1 MRTASRTPTLILLAA
16 FALMLSA
23 ADVEPA
29 SVAPP
34 AAPPEVFVAV
44 AERYYALLAAAE
56 AQEAP
61 ALERSRRAIW
71 NTPAQVP
78 AEATGMVV
86 DLEGRPV
93 AGARVD
99 IGGAQAG
106 ADGLTGVDGTFR
118 IALHDRSYR
127 MLDLDVTAPGF
138 DRWAFTAFY
147 GGVQGERVQL
157 SRTLSRDLLAA
168 VAREPQTE
176 RRVWRLLE
184 IVGNRPG
191 SSLDPVAVFAG
202 LGALRPDLRA
212 LVASRAFERP
222 DDRNEAPAD
231 RARQLLAW
239 WADPADADLLAG
251 WLEKQ
256 RGFRPVT
263 PALAA
268 ASEVEVCAQWAAEHF
283 QREGVASRP
292 PWHDCAAVATDPSG
306 TRMLLRFDVR
316 YAYWGYSQL
325 LVAVREAGAW
335 RLRLVV
341 DGEHYHLSSGQ

>member
-1 MRTASRTPTLILLAA
+1 MRVASRPPTFILLAA
-16 FALMLSA
+16 FALMLSTA
-23 ADVEPA
+23 ASA
-29 SVAPP
+29 TSAT
-34 AAPPEVFVAV
+34 PPEVFVTV
-44 AERYYALLAAAE
+44 AERYYALLAAAT

-61 ALERSRRAIW
+61 ALERSQRAIW
-71 NTPAQVP
+71 TPPAEVP
-78 AEATGMVV
+78 AEATGIVV
-86 DLEGRPV
+86 DLEGQPV
-93 AGARVD
+93 AGARVVV
-99 IGGAQAG
+99 GGADAE
-106 ADGLTGVDGTFR
+106 ADGLTVVDGTFR

-127 MLDLDVTAPGF
+127 MLDLEVTAPGF

-157 SRTLSRDLLAA
+157 SRTLNKDWLAA
-168 VAREPQTE
+168 VAGEPQPE
-176 RRVWRLLE
+176 RRVWQLLE

-212 LVASRAFERP
+212 LVASRAFERL
-222 DDRNEAPAD
+222 DDMNDAPAD
-231 RARQLLAW
+231 RARELLAW

-251 WLEKQ
+251 WLEKR

-263 PALAA
+263 STLAA
-268 ASEVEVCAQWAAEHF
+268 ASEGEVCSHWAKEHF

-292 PWHDCAAVATDPSG
+292 PWHNCSAVVTDPSG

-316 YAYWGYSQL
+316 YAYWGYNQL
-325 LVAVREAGAW
+325 LVTVREAGAW

-341 DGEHYHLSSGQ
+341 DGEHYHLSSGP